1 LGKRVAG
8 DPCAVGA
15 ASDTFTDTGKRL
27 PTWRLTARADSENAV
42 GSVQQ
47 AWQQALFVAI
57 TVGNPVTGGQPG
69 LGGRSG
75 GDANI
80 EEFTERR
87 WLTVNPGP
95 AHYPY

>member
-1 LGKRVAG
+1 M
-8 DPCAVGA
+8 
-15 ASDTFTDTGKRL
+15 
-27 PTWRLTARADSENAV
+27 

-47 AWQQALFVAI
+47 AWQEAVFVAD
-57 TVGNPVTGGQPG
+57 
-69 LGGRSG
+69 
-75 GDANI
+75 DANI

>member
-1 LGKRVAG
+1 M
-8 DPCAVGA
+8 
-15 ASDTFTDTGKRL
+15 ASQQWRNNEALAPFGTGQ
-27 PTWRLTARADSENAV
+27 S
-42 GSVQQ
+42 
-47 AWQQALFVAI
+47 
-57 TVGNPVTGGQPG
+57 G

-87 WLTVNPGP
+87 WSTVNSAP

>member
-1 LGKRVAG
+1 VDGAVETARTAQQAWSERTYAERAGLLRGVA
-8 DPCAVGA
+8 A
-15 ASDTFTDTGKRL
+15 ALAG
-27 PTWRLTARADSENAV
+27 RADSFREHE
-42 GSVQQ
+42 
-47 AWQQALFVAI
+47 ALAPF
-57 TVGNPVTGGQPG
+57 GGAGQSG

-87 WLTVNPGP
+87 WLTVTPGP